1 MHRVSAWLRCAHG
14 RDGAVALDVQQGKI
28 YSINAVGSRILELLK
43 DGVDEVGIVDNIS
56 REFAVDRDIARDDVR
71 VFVQQLLEMKLLE

>member
-1 MHRVSAWLRCAHG
+1 M
-14 RDGAVALDVQQGKI
+14 ALDVQQGKI